1 MTSTDTDNAQKAPAK
16 DRWDLPDVSGL
27 VVGVLGGTGPQGKGL
42 AYRLARAGQKVIIG
56 SRAAD
61 RAEAAAGE
69 LGHGVEGADNA
80 DTARRSDIVIVAVP
94 WDGHGKTLES
104 LREELAGKLVVDCVN
119 PLGFDKK
126 GAYALKPEEGS
137 AAEQAAALLPDSRV
151 TAAFHHLSAVL
162 LQNPEIDEI
171 DTDVMVLG
179 EVRADVEIVQAL
191 AGRIPGM
198 RGVFAGRLRNAHQV
212 ESLVA
217 NLISVNRRYKAH
229 AGLRVTDV
237 SPIPPMITKIT
248 GQHDAEQ
255 GVRVLQRVQREIA
268 LRAHRDVAAVQGGAR
283 VRVLVQTERDDPA
296 GRRRAGTRPRRGCAA
311 NPVQVAQPVTAVT
324 ASDPDEDGADPP
336 VAVAGGGGGHRWRLL
351 DSRARGGDCADR
363 TGRTG
368 RYVPESPTGS
378 GPPVPFGHA
387 RRTHAADHP
396 PSTSVPATPRKPR
409 DRLRLHRRQWT
420 PCAIASSAPPRH
432 FAPTVRPSRSAGR
445 GCVRC

>member
-1 MTSTDTDNAQKAPAK
+1 MTSTDSAQKAPAK
-16 DRWDLPDVSGL
+16 DPWDLPDVSGL

-56 SRAAD
+56 SRAAE
-61 RAEAAAGE
+61 RAQAAAGE

-80 DTARRSDIVIVAVP
+80 ECARRSDLVIVAVP
-94 WDGHGKTLES
+94 WDGHGKTLEA

-162 LQNPEIDEI
+162 LQDPEIEEI

-179 EVRADVEIVQAL
+179 EERADVELVQAL

-237 SPIPPMITKIT
+237 
-248 GQHDAEQ
+248 
-255 GVRVLQRVQREIA
+255 
-268 LRAHRDVAAVQGGAR
+268 
-283 VRVLVQTERDDPA
+283 
-296 GRRRAGTRPRRGCAA
+296 
-311 NPVQVAQPVTAVT
+311 
-324 ASDPDEDGADPP
+324 
-336 VAVAGGGGGHRWRLL
+336 
-351 DSRARGGDCADR
+351 
-363 TGRTG
+363 
-368 RYVPESPTGS
+368 
-378 GPPVPFGHA
+378 
-387 RRTHAADHP
+387 
-396 PSTSVPATPRKPR
+396 
-409 DRLRLHRRQWT
+409 
-420 PCAIASSAPPRH
+420 
-432 FAPTVRPSRSAGR
+432 
-445 GCVRC
+445 